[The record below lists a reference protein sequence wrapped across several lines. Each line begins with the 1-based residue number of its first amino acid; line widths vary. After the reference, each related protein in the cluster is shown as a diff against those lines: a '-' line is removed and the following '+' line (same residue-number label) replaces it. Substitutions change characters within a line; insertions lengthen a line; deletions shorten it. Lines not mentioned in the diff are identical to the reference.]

1 MDIMT
6 DTTNREAGQT
16 LGKGLYFQKNRAV
29 IRILD
34 HIKKFGEEPVFCAI
48 EFIEDSLLIHDSPV
62 GSTYELEENK
72 NYSSSF
78 SFNSDPI
85 KNTLVAFV
93 DQYHKF
99 LNDDQCLKFSIYCCA
114 KLGDEKFKSDFLS
127 QLNIKLDEGKKEKKY
142 SLLKKTIKNELLNNE
157 EIKIAKCL
165 FLNEYKKQY
174 TETDKNGLVTG
185 YSGYFN
191 QIKNWNDDEFLDF
204 LSKIEWVFDDSDK
217 YLDDVAIN
225 AIKNCHQFYSISD
238 HKGKESFILNECKGL
253 LEKRQFSSSLMGRF
267 INTADIENIF
277 LKIGSNIEKDKPVDP
292 SWKAF
297 DTLEVED
304 TRNLSDK
311 YKAVSDVIT
320 VKALRRLSRLATN
333 SKVITGSEFG
343 KEYVSLR
350 YKIFEIGDEFLE
362 KLSLESN
369 RYSED
374 ELDII
379 IEEIVDITEKK
390 IIDWKKTYKININDR
405 CSIKGIV
412 LSLFDDCF
420 LAFDDIEQVS

>member
-6 DTTNREAGQT
+6 DTINREA
-16 LGKGLYFQKNRAV
+16 LGKGIYFQKNRAV

-34 HIKKFGEEPVFCAI
+34 HIKNFGEEPVFCAI

-62 GSTYELEENK
+62 GSIYELEENK

-114 KLGDEKFKSDFLS
+114 KLGDEKLKSNFLS
-127 QLNIKLDEGKKEKKY
+127 PLNIKLDDGKNEKKY
-142 SLLKKTIKNELLNNE
+142 SILKKIIKNELLNSE
-157 EIKIAKCL
+157 ETTIAKNL
-165 FLNEYKKQY
+165 FLDEYKKQY
-174 TETDKNGLVTG
+174 TEKDQSGAITG

-191 QIKNWNDDEFLDF
+191 QIKSWCDDKFLDF
-204 LSKIEWVFDDSDK
+204 LSKIEWVFDDSNM
-217 YLDDVAIN
+217 YLDDIAIN

-238 HKGKESFILNECKGL
+238 HKGKESIILNECKGL

-267 INTADIENIF
+267 INSADIENIF

-297 DTLEVED
+297 ATLKAED

-311 YKAVSDVIT
+311 YNAVSDVVTIEE
-320 VKALRRLSRLATN
+320 LRRLSRLATN
-333 SKVITGSEFG
+333 SKLITGSEFG

-350 YKIFEIGDEFLE
+350 YQVFEIGDKLLR
-362 KLSLESN
+362 KLSLKTKHCTE
-369 RYSED
+369 E
-374 ELDII
+374 ELDKI
-379 IEEIVDITEKK
+379 IEQIVDITEQKL
-390 IIDWKKTYKININDR
+390 IDWKKTYKISINDR
-405 CSIKGIV
+405 TSIEGIV

-420 LAFDDIEQVS
+420 LAFDEIEQVNLNG